1 MSKLTIGRSRT
12 VRESRRSR
20 DTAADVP
27 PTTSTTASSGL
38 MLGQTV
44 VCVALAVSMLYVPP
58 KTSNETVTVMSSAVV
73 GECEREELERPSSA
87 EVEEW
92 SFYDYIGELF
102 AGLISG
108 NG

>member
-12 VRESRRSR
+12 VREPPSSR
-20 DTAADVP
+20 DTAADA
-27 PTTSTTASSGL
+27 PTIASSGL

-44 VCVALAVSMLYVPP
+44 VCVALAVSILYVPP
-58 KTSNETVTVMSSAVV
+58 KNSNETVAVMSGAVV
-73 GECEREELERPSSA
+73 GEREREELERPSSA